1 MKKSTIIRA
10 SALSVAALMAATSL
24 VGCGGNSSSS
34 DSGSKS
40 DGAKKGS
47 VYYLNFKPEQDK
59 DWQALAASTQKKQ
72 ALRLLLKL
80 LPRVHTN
87 QPLQLQW
94 IRTTLLHSSR

>member
-47 VYYLNFKPEQDK
+47 VYYL
-59 DWQALAASTQKKQ
+59 
-72 ALRLLLKL
+72 KL
-80 LPRVHTN
+80 
-87 QPLQLQW
+87 
-94 IRTTLLHSSR
+94 

>member
-59 DWQALAASTQKKQ
+59 DWQALAAKYTEETGVKVTVETCC
-72 ALRLLLKL
+72 RGY
-80 LPRVHTN
+80 
-87 QPLQLQW
+87 
-94 IRTTLLHSSR
+94 IRINPYSCNG

>member
-1 MKKSTIIRA
+1 
-10 SALSVAALMAATSL
+10 MAATSL

-59 DWQALAASTQKKQ
+59 DWQALAAKYTEETGVKVTVET
-72 ALRLLLKL
+72 AA
-80 LPRVHTN
+80 RVHTN